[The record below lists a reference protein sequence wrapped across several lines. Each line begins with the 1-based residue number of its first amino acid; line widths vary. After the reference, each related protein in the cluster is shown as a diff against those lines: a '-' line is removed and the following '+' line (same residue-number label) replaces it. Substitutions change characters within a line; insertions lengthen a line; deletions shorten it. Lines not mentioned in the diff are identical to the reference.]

1 MWHYSINVYTAPED
15 NEDGYLQF
23 WLLLIEML
31 TRAEPTGSIET
42 LMKSVQSC
50 FVSLITSCTVTD
62 PNQRPSMRQVIDQL
76 DTIIM

>member
-15 NEDGYLQF
+15 NEDGCLQF
-23 WLLLIEML
+23 WVFLIEML
-31 TRAEPTGSIET
+31 TREEPTGSIET
-42 LMKSVQSC
+42 LMKSVHSC

-62 PNQRPSMRQVIDQL
+62 PNQRPSLRQVIDQL